1 MRTRVLLLLSLAM
14 NLFLAVGWFLAPR
27 PSPSRRLLPPRR
39 PVITTNVVRMVR
51 TNLIVHPRVFSWDE
65 IESSDY
71 LTYIDN
77 LRAIGCPKSTIRDI
91 IVADVNQLFGRRRAM
106 EIVTTT
112 QQWWRSDPDLD
123 VLQESTDKLQ
133 ALDEERRELLARLLG
148 PGWELPAELAGIPNS
163 SIAFDGPVLSGL
175 SQEAREAVLAIELEA
190 RDRQAAYMQAQ
201 RKAGKPADPAELARL
216 RQSAREDLAKVL
228 KPEELEEY
236 LLRYSRNADRLRESL
251 RGFGTSQEEFRKLF
265 RATDAIDYQLQTLG
279 DTSDPASVKRR
290 EELERA
296 REDAV
301 KEALPTERYEYLRL
315 NRDPAFQETRD
326 TAEQI
331 GAAAETVLPLYQI
344 NRATEQE
351 RQRILQDAS
360 LTPEQQSEQL
370 GAIYQHQV
378 ESQRKLLGEEAFKK
392 LQETKGN

>member
-1 MRTRVLLLLSLAM
+1 MRTRVLLSLSLAM
-14 NLFLAVGWFLAPR
+14 NLILAVGWFLAPGR
-27 PSPSRRLLPPRR
+27 LPSRRLSPPRR
-39 PVITTNVVRMVR
+39 PVITTNVVRVVR
-51 TNLIVHPRVFSWDE
+51 TNLIVNPRVFTWDE

-77 LRAIGCPKSTIRDI
+77 LQAIGCPKSTIRDI

-123 VLQESTDKLQ
+123 VLQESADKMQ
-133 ALDEERRELLARLLG
+133 ALDLERRELLDRLLG

-163 SIAFDGPVLSGL
+163 SIAFDGPILSGL
-175 SQEAREAVLAIELEA
+175 SQEAKEAVLEIELQS
-190 RDRQAAYMQAQ
+190 RDRQAAYIQAQ
-201 RKAGKPADPAELARL
+201 RKAGKPADPAELAQL
-216 RQSAREDLAKVL
+216 RQGAREDLAKVL

-236 LLRYSRNADRLRESL
+236 LLRYSRNAEQLREGL
-251 RGFGTSQEEFRKLF
+251 RGFGTTQEEFRKLF
-265 RATDAIDYQLQTLG
+265 RATDAIDYQLQALA
-279 DTSDPASVKRR
+279 DASDPDSVKRR
-290 EELERA
+290 EELERE
-296 REDAV
+296 REAAM
-301 KEALPTERYEYLRL
+301 KESLPADRYEYLRL
-315 NRDPAFQETRD
+315 NRDPMFQDTRD

-344 NRATEQE
+344 NQATEQE
-351 RQRILQDAS
+351 RRRILQDAS

-370 GAIYQHQV
+370 GSIYQHQV